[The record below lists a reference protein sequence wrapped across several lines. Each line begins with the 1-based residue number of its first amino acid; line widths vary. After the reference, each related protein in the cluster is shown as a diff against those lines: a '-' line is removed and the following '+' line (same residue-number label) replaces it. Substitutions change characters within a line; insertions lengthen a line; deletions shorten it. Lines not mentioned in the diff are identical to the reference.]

1 MTMTHAD
8 RFTAVLF
15 DMDGTLVDN
24 MGFHTKALLEVAKRI
39 FGKELEPDQVNR
51 DFSGMKNAE
60 IFRIL
65 ADRPI
70 AGSEAKAWE
79 DEKEQRYRELYA
91 PYMIPLQGVES
102 LLARLRQ
109 AGIRLAVASA
119 APREN
124 LSFVLD
130 GLELRGRFDAVIG
143 QDDAPRGK
151 PAPDLFLTAAKR
163 LGTDPSMCLVFE
175 DAVNGILGA
184 KAAGMQAAGLT
195 TVCST
200 ETLLQAGAHWTMP
213 DLTELPGDLER
224 RLFG

>member
-1 MTMTHAD
+1 MTRTD

-24 MGFHTKALLEVAKRI
+24 MDFHTKALLEVARRV
-39 FGKELEPDQVNR
+39 FGKELEPDQVTR
-51 DFSGMKNAE
+51 DFSGMKGAE

-65 ADRPI
+65 AGRPI
-70 AGSEAKAWE
+70 AESEAKAWGA
-79 DEKEQRYRELYA
+79 EKEQLYRELYA
-91 PYMIPLQGVES
+91 PHMVPLRGVEA
-102 LLARLRQ
+102 LLVRLRQ

-130 GLELRGRFDAVIG
+130 GLDLRGRFDAVVG

-151 PAPDLFLTAAKR
+151 PAPDIFLAAARR
-163 LGTDPSMCLVFE
+163 LGVDPSACLVFE

-184 KAAGMQAAGLT
+184 EAAGMQAVGLT

-200 ETLLQAGAHWTMP
+200 ETLEQAGARWILP
-213 DLTELPGDLER
+213 DLSELPDDLEH

>member
-1 MTMTHAD
+1 MTSTE
-8 RFTAVLF
+8 RFQAVLF

-24 MGFHTKALLEVAKRI
+24 MGFHTKALLEMARKN
-39 FGKELEPDQVNR
+39 FGQELEPDRVNR
-51 DFSGMKNAE
+51 EFSGMKGAE

-65 ADRPI
+65 AGRPI
-70 AGSEAKAWE
+70 AESETKAWE
-79 DEKEQRYRELYA
+79 AEKEQLYRELYA
-91 PYMIPLQGVES
+91 PHMVPLRDAEA

-109 AGIRLAVASA
+109 AGVRLAVASA

-130 GLELRGRFDAVIG
+130 GLELRDRFDVVVG

-151 PAPDLFLTAAKR
+151 PAPDIFLAAAQR
-163 LGTDPSMCLVFE
+163 LGMDSSACLVFE

-184 KAAGMQAAGLT
+184 KAAGMPAAGLT
-195 TVCST
+195 TVCSA
-200 ETLLQAGAHWTMP
+200 ETLRQAGAQWTLP
-213 DLTELPGDLER
+213 DLTELPEDLER